1 MAAIVPS
8 LSLDTL
14 LRQEHDDSAV
24 APSPEDATALEVES
38 SWEEQPV
45 HLPTYT
51 PSEADR
57 DSIRDSP
64 PTTPVDDPIYLAGS
78 KKHFGFSAR
87 QSVASSIFPWQK
99 HKPAVCHQYAP
110 HRPPLSKRSSLSG
123 LKVLPVIRPEAV
135 RLLEDE
141 EIDLLKMD
149 AQSTSSCFSS
159 LVLFLRRLPHLCTP
173 TQISFEFVSGCIYNK
188 NRAGVNS
195 CMDTES
201 FIDFRLLTLYS
212 LLFNPASNLKGD
224 QLARRTLEL
233 LHLLDV
239 EDWAEVTDHNSL
251 DLFRISG
258 AMTNCIFLVTGPP
271 RVVVATAGG
280 ESEELA
286 PVSVPRKVLLR
297 IYGIGLESLI
307 SRDNELHW
315 LRNLSTM
322 DIGPSL
328 LGIFKNGRFEQYVES
343 TTLTKEDIRH
353 PRTSRHIAHRMCE
366 LHNIVNV
373 FPPPEKCIPQTQ
385 ENIAKWIPLA
395 MAAIEKICLN
405 DPEKRAAVDAFDFE
419 KLLVEIEEVYRELTA
434 VHSPLV
440 FAHNDTQYGNILRKL
455 DDSGELVVIDFEY
468 AGYNTRG
475 FDIGNHF
482 CEWTADYHSDR
493 PSVLHPD
500 WYPTKAE
507 QLNFLEA
514 YMEAEI
520 AMCGYHLTAINLT
533 KYAKKRRSLTSA
545 IASGF
550 SKVTLSA
557 LHATSAI
564 LKRSSNELQREDP
577 KSQGAS
583 GISTMSTDSAVSTDA
598 NTTFV
603 STNGTGLDRIHTNQT
618 TASEGKGNSAA
629 ENDRSLPRSRRRE
642 RGGGDGSGGVSK
654 AEILDSMYKEV
665 NKFALTS
672 HIMWGLWGLIQATQ
686 SEIDFDYFEY
696 SLQRLSEFRRRRD
709 EFMAL

>member
-1 MAAIVPS
+1 MATIVPS

-14 LRQEHDDSAV
+14 LRPEHDDNTV
-24 APSPEDATALEVES
+24 NPSPEDATALEVES

-135 RLLEDE
+135 RHLEDE
-141 EIDLLKMD
+141 EIDL
-149 AQSTSSCFSS
+149 
-159 LVLFLRRLPHLCTP
+159 
-173 TQISFEFVSGCIYNK
+173 I
-188 NRAGVNS
+188 
-195 CMDTES
+195 
-201 FIDFRLLTLYS
+201 
-212 LLFNPASNLKGD
+212 NLKGE
-224 QLARRTLEL
+224 QLAKRTLEL
-233 LHLLDV
+233 LHLMDV
-239 EDWAEVTDHNSL
+239 EDWAEVTDHSSL

-271 RVVVATAGG
+271 RVLAAAAATD
-280 ESEELA
+280 ESEEQA
-286 PVSVPRKVLLR
+286 PVPMPRKVLLR
-297 IYGIGLESLI
+297 VYGIGLESLI
-307 SRDNELHW
+307 SRDSELHW

-395 MAAIEKICLN
+395 MAAIEKICLE
-405 DPEKRAAVDAFDFE
+405 DPEKRAVVDEFDFE
-419 KLLVEIEEVYRELTA
+419 KLLVEIEEVYRDLTA

-440 FAHNDTQYGNILRKL
+440 FAHNDTQYGNILRTL

-493 PSVLHPD
+493 PSVLHPER
-500 WYPTKAE
+500 YPTKAE

-520 AMCGYHLTAINLT
+520 AMCGYHLTAINLS

-545 IASGF
+545 IASGLT
-550 SKVTLSA
+550 KVTLSA
-557 LHATSAI
+557 FQATSAI
-564 LKRSSNELQREDP
+564 LKRSSNELQREDS
-577 KSQGAS
+577 KSQRAS
-583 GISTMSTDSAVSTDA
+583 ALSTMSTDSAASMDA

-603 STNGTGLDRIHTNQT
+603 STNGVGLDRIHTNQS

-629 ENDRSLPRSRRRE
+629 ENDRSQPRSRRRE

-672 HIMWGLWGLIQATQ
+672 HVMWGLWGLIQATQ

>member
-64 PTTPVDDPIYLAGS
+64 PTTPVDDPIYLVGS

-141 EIDLLKMD
+141 EIDLL
-149 AQSTSSCFSS
+149 
-159 LVLFLRRLPHLCTP
+159 
-173 TQISFEFVSGCIYNK
+173 
-188 NRAGVNS
+188 
-195 CMDTES
+195 
-201 FIDFRLLTLYS
+201 
-212 LLFNPASNLKGD
+212 NLKGD

-271 RVVVATAGG
+271 RVVAAMAGG

-307 SRDNELHW
+307 SRDSELHW

-395 MAAIEKICLN
+395 MAAIEKICLK

-500 WYPTKAE
+500 RYPTKAE